1 MVYMGSKNRLAKY
14 LVPIIQNYITEDTR
28 GYLEPFVGGAN
39 MIDKIQCN
47 NKIGCDI
54 HKPLIALLNKAKDDS
69 ESLPTNITKE
79 EYEDVKNNKE
89 SYEDWYV
96 GLVGFCAT
104 FSGKYFQGYAKANDK
119 RNRQLEMI
127 NNLKKQS
134 PNLKNIEFKCC
145 DFLDLPKEDIKGYV
159 IYCDPPY
166 KTNAKYG
173 HTKPF
178 PYEEFYEWCKE
189 MSKNNV
195 VLISE
200 YNMPNEFT
208 CIWEKETRVSFNSVK
223 NSSEE
228 NKNRIERLYT
238 YKITK

>member
-104 FSGKYFQGYAKANDK
+104 FSGSIFKGMQK
-119 RNRQLEMI
+119 LMI
-127 NNLKKQS
+127 REIDN
-134 PNLKNIEFKCC
+134 
-145 DFLDLPKEDIKGYV
+145 
-159 IYCDPPY
+159 
-166 KTNAKYG
+166 
-173 HTKPF
+173 
-178 PYEEFYEWCKE
+178 
-189 MSKNNV
+189 
-195 VLISE
+195 
-200 YNMPNEFT
+200 
-208 CIWEKETRVSFNSVK
+208 
-223 NSSEE
+223 
-228 NKNRIERLYT
+228 
-238 YKITK
+238 